1 MDFGFVGNDFI
12 NIHIMKASIIQ
23 RRTGSIRKLN
33 KTTYFRSTFD
43 YYICHVGHNNILMF
57 TEWLQ

>member
-12 NIHIMKASIIQ
+12 NKCIVKASIIQ

-33 KTTYFRSTFD
+33 KTTYFRSTFA
-43 YYICHVGHNNILMF
+43 YYICRFDI
-57 TEWLQ
+57 